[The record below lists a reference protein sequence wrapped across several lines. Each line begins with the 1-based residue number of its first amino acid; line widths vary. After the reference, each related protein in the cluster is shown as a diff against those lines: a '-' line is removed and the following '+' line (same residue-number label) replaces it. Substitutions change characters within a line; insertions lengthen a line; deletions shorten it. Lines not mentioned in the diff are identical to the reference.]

1 MSNISKSL
9 TLAMGLGVTLIS
21 PAVAGSTPGPTM
33 GGDIYSGLVAVALV
47 GAAFLTIRYFRRRA
61 H

>member
-1 MSNISKSL
+1 
-9 TLAMGLGVTLIS
+9 
-21 PAVAGSTPGPTM
+21 M
-33 GGDIYSGLVAVALV
+33 GGDIYSGVVAVALV